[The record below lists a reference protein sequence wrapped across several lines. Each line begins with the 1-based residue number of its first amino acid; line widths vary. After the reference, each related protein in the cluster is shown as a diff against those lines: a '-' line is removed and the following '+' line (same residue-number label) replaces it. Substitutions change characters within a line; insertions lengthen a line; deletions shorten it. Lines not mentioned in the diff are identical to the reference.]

1 MYKTYRKIVQDGE
14 RDIKLILFWLRCKE
28 KILREIFYVNNLIKF
43 FFYYIFILYIYN
55 FYHITKIMIHLCWIW
70 LYHVLEKNWNFQNYS
85 LFKKLF
91 NFYVYLIYISI
102 PCVII
107 FIYQYKEIIENA
119 IQGREYREKYV

>member
-55 FYHITKIMIHLCWIW
+55 LYHITKIMIHLRWIW